1 MIEKIEDPQKV
12 AFLFEGWEET
22 MIWSCLQKVM
32 GDIYVRSGEKISA
45 AKAVLGDFCFFAGNV
60 DRELIE
66 HEMERPGGVTVLV
79 PQNLEWENA
88 IKEEGEKRTGK
99 VQWRREL
106 RYALK
111 KEPNVFTEEKLK
123 EAVKSLRAPFILK
136 KLEKDEFTY
145 SKENGWCHDW
155 TSQFLDYAQYEEMGL
170 GYVIYDGITIVAGAS
185 SYTRYRDGIEIQI
198 DTRKE
203 YRNQGLAYA
212 CAAKLI
218 LECRKRGWYASWD
231 AHNEKSLSLAQKLG
245 YHFSHKYSVFVKYE
259 NNRA

>member
-1 MIEKIEDPQKV
+1 
-12 AFLFEGWEET
+12 
-22 MIWSCLQKVM
+22 
-32 GDIYVRSGEKISA
+32 
-45 AKAVLGDFCFFAGNV
+45 
-60 DRELIE
+60 
-66 HEMERPGGVTVLV
+66 
-79 PQNLEWENA
+79 
-88 IKEEGEKRTGK
+88 
-99 VQWRREL
+99 
-106 RYALK
+106 
-111 KEPNVFTEEKLK
+111 
-123 EAVKSLRAPFILK
+123 
-136 KLEKDEFTY
+136 
-145 SKENGWCHDW
+145 
-155 TSQFLDYAQYEEMGL
+155 MGL